1 MPDAICATGKQ
12 NDVEADMDKR
22 IANNVAMTEY
32 MSHWQTQSA
41 VATVGNY
48 FIYSPRIVEWRP
60 YITGYFNSPETIVL
74 SD

>member
-1 MPDAICATGKQ
+1 
-12 NDVEADMDKR
+12 
-22 IANNVAMTEY
+22 MTDY

-41 VATVGNY
+41 IATVGNY
-48 FIYSPRIVEWRP
+48 FIYSPKIVEWRP